1 MELVWLVII
10 LLTLSICAAL
20 KSLFNN
26 FLHNNPKQLPPGPP
40 SLPILLCAL
49 RPLTNLIPILTDLPK
64 KYGPIITLQIGT
76 YKTFVIASHAL
87 THQALVQNGATF
99 SDRLPNQET
108 VKYITGDKQSIGF
121 TSYGPLLK
129 LLRRNLTSQIL
140 HPSRIKSYAPCRKLV
155 MDIMK
160 NNMITESQSGLLPIR
175 VIDHI
180 SYAIF
185 SLLCL
190 MCFGEKMDEKTI
202 RQIQHVAKAL
212 HPARLASPRFGIIN
226 LFPKIMFR
234 KRWQELCQ
242 HRSDQE
248 KLFIPLIRS
257 RQQKLIELRQEE
269 RFVDVAYV
277 DTLLNLHLPDEV
289 EDGRKLNELEIV
301 TLAAEILNAG
311 EDTTSTALQW
321 IMARLVMHQDIQS
334 KLYDEIKTV
343 LESEKVEIEEKHLQQ
358 MPYLKAVVLEGLRR
372 HPPAHLLIA
381 HAVAEDASLDNYV
394 VPKGTSVNF
403 LVSEIGRDP
412 KVWNDPMDF
421 KPERFMATDEK
432 INDNARSKELK
443 MIPFGAGRRMCPA
456 VGFATY
462 HLEYFVANWVRDF
475 KWTAKIGDGV
485 DLSETLE
492 FTFTMKNPLLAHIS
506 PRIP

>member
-1 MELVWLVII
+1 MEFIWLLKI
-10 LLTLSICAAL
+10 LLTISICASL
-20 KSLFNN
+20 KSLFDY
-26 FLHNNPKQLPPGPP
+26 FLQHNNPKHLPP
-40 SLPILLCAL
+40 
-49 RPLTNLIPILTDLPK
+49 DLPK
-64 KYGPIITLQIGT
+64 KYCPIITLQIGT
-76 YKTFVIASHAL
+76 YKTFIIASHTL
-87 THQALVQNGATF
+87 THQVLVQNGASF
-99 SDRLPNQET
+99 SDRLPPQET
-108 VKYITGDKQSIGF
+108 VKYITGDNQSIGF
-121 TSYGPLLK
+121 TSYGRIFK

-155 MDIMK
+155 IDIMK
-160 NNMITESQSGLLPIR
+160 NRTITESQSGLLPIR

-180 SYAIF
+180 SYTMF
-185 SLLCL
+185 SLLCW
-190 MCFGEKMDEKTI
+190 MCFGEEMDETTI
-202 RQIQHVAKAL
+202 REIQHVAKAL
-212 HPARLASPRFGIIN
+212 HPARLASPRFSIIN

-242 HRSDQE
+242 HRSNQE
-248 KLFIPLIRS
+248 KLLIPLIRS
-257 RQQKLIELRQEE
+257 RQEKLTELHQEE

-311 EDTTSTALQW
+311 EDTKSTALQW

-343 LESEKVEIEEKHLQQ
+343 MKSEKDEIEEKDLQR
-358 MPYLKAVVLEGLRR
+358 MSR
-372 HPPAHLLIA
+372 HPPSHLLIA
-381 HAVAEDASLDNYV
+381 HAVAEDTSLDNYV

-412 KVWNDPMDF
+412 K
-421 KPERFMATDEK
+421 RFMATDEK
-432 INDNARSKELK
+432 MNDNVRSKELK
-443 MIPFGAGRRMCPA
+443 MIPFGAGRSMCPA
-456 VGFATY
+456 VVSIIFVRLIFFIFNY
-462 HLEYFVANWVRDF
+462 YIQHFVANWVRDF

-506 PRIP
+506 LRIP

>member
-1 MELVWLVII
+1 MD
-10 LLTLSICAAL
+10 
-20 KSLFNN
+20 KM
-26 FLHNNPKQLPPGPP
+26 
-40 SLPILLCAL
+40 
-49 RPLTNLIPILTDLPK
+49 K
-64 KYGPIITLQIGT
+64 K
-76 YKTFVIASHAL
+76 K
-87 THQALVQNGATF
+87 
-99 SDRLPNQET
+99 
-108 VKYITGDKQSIGF
+108 
-121 TSYGPLLK
+121 
-129 LLRRNLTSQIL
+129 
-140 HPSRIKSYAPCRKLV
+140 
-155 MDIMK
+155 
-160 NNMITESQSGLLPIR
+160 MITESQSGLLPIR

-180 SYAIF
+180 SYTVF
-185 SLLCL
+185 SLLCW
-190 MCFGEKMDEKTI
+190 MCFGEEMDEKTI
-202 RQIQHVAKAL
+202 REIQHVAKAL
-212 HPARLASPRFGIIN
+212 HPARLASPRFNIIN

-242 HRSDQE
+242 HRINQE
-248 KLFIPLIRS
+248 KLLIPLIRS
-257 RQQKLIELRQEE
+257 RQEKLTQLHQEE

-277 DTLLNLHLPDEV
+277 DTLLNLYLPDEV

-301 TLAAEILNAG
+301 TLAAELLNAG

-343 LESEKVEIEEKHLQQ
+343 MKSEKDEIEEQDLQR

-381 HAVAEDASLDNYV
+381 HAVAEDTSLDNYV

-412 KVWNDPMDF
+412 KVWKDPMDF
-421 KPERFMATDEK
+421 KPERFMAADEK
-432 INDNARSKELK
+432 INDNVRSKELK

-456 VGFATY
+456 VGFAT
-462 HLEYFVANWVRDF
+462 DF